1 MKCDGMWNVEAGSQ
15 KRATLSAITPFL
27 HLSIIHYFEPWA
39 VGLVYH
45 NRESSFVMFGIL
57 CLAVLLVCQL
67 FLLKGSTALVAQNI
81 CLQTSRPAN
90 AAADGRQSHPNSR
103 SATSKLFQN
112 DNTISNDDISRRKA
126 LQKIVTSSSASMLTQ
141 VQPSY
146 SIDTSPIPNLGCL
159 LDLPPITAGCVRVY
173 LCRHGQTEYNRLRK
187 VQGARVNPPIN
198 QTGQA
203 IRLGETLSMLKQ
215 NSATEFPRVALH
227 STLQRAR
234 ETATVVSL
242 MIGKGSYN
250 ERENVAYVDEV
261 LSRDNP
267 LSNNDFKGMLQL
279 KTLPSL
285 GEVDFGSIEGK
296 SVNDAKAEM
305 MTTWA
310 KWSLGKIDAIDGND
324 GESGRNVFQRVSLAL
339 NSLTEIAASTGGSVI
354 AVTHSAYLRMFLSLA
369 LELPLVEAASLDQ
382 KNCCINVLDLSLTET
397 VTIDAKSKVF
407 GGRLSMAP
415 NDFILEFPRAKVIVM
430 NEIRHLT
437 ELV

>member
-1 MKCDGMWNVEAGSQ
+1 
-15 KRATLSAITPFL
+15 
-27 HLSIIHYFEPWA
+27 
-39 VGLVYH
+39 
-45 NRESSFVMFGIL
+45 
-57 CLAVLLVCQL
+57 
-67 FLLKGSTALVAQNI
+67 
-81 CLQTSRPAN
+81 
-90 AAADGRQSHPNSR
+90 
-103 SATSKLFQN
+103 
-112 DNTISNDDISRRKA
+112 
-126 LQKIVTSSSASMLTQ
+126 
-141 VQPSY
+141 
-146 SIDTSPIPNLGCL
+146 
-159 LDLPPITAGCVRVY
+159 
-173 LCRHGQTEYNRLRK
+173 
-187 VQGARVNPPIN
+187 
-198 QTGQA
+198 
-203 IRLGETLSMLKQ
+203 
-215 NSATEFPRVALH
+215 
-227 STLQRAR
+227 
-234 ETATVVSL
+234 

-310 KWSLGKIDAIDGND
+310 KWSLGKIDATDGND

-354 AVTHSAYLRMFLSLA
+354 AVTHSAYLRIFLSLA
-369 LELPLVEAASLDQ
+369 LELPLVEAATLEQ
-382 KNCCINVLDLSLTET
+382 KNCCVNVLDLSLTET
-397 VTIDAKSKVF
+397 VTIDAKAKVF

-415 NDFILEFPRAKVIVM
+415 NDFILEFPKTKVIVM